1 MNKGKKESPGYIKE
15 MEASPWLE
23 NKASMYRI
31 MGDKEEREKL
41 WGLTVEVEKL
51 EVNSVGNGET
61 FWFLQ
66 GKIILQ

>member
-1 MNKGKKESPGYIKE
+1 
-15 MEASPWLE
+15 
-23 NKASMYRI
+23 

-41 WGLTVEVEKL
+41 WGLTIEVEKL
-51 EVNSVGNGET
+51 ELNSLGNGEA